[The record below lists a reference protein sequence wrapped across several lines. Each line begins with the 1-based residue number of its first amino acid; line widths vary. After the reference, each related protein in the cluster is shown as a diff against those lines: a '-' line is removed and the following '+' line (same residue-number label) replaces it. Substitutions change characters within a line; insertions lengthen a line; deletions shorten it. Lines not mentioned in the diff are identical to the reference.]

1 MLHISNLYHLA
12 AAVFAWLVIRFF
24 TKDVS
29 RTKFSTVVRLLQIIP
44 LMFCIDLVA
53 GFVIIDMVYGS
64 HQSASWISR
73 SAIVFPLLFVLA
85 IWRMFRLRRTLEE
98 TNKV

>member
-1 MLHISNLYHLA
+1 MLHISNLFHLA
-12 AAVFAWLVIRFF
+12 TIVFAWLVIVFF

-29 RTKFSTVVRLLQIIP
+29 RTKFATVLRLLQIIP

-53 GFVIIDMVYGS
+53 GFVVIDTVYGS

-73 SAIVFPLLFVLA
+73 SAMVFPLLFALA
-85 IWRMFRLRRTLEE
+85 IWRMFRLRRTQ
-98 TNKV
+98 